1 MRGWRELGP
10 KGEAQRTRSKE
21 GPCVCASEMGLF
33 VCWHQP
39 TEVGVT
45 GMGPE
50 GSDLSFW
57 KGGASGKLLPPIR
70 TPPHPPWNGPR
81 APPPFSL
88 ERSSRGLFS
97 MPPHVLHGQVVDAS
111 LGESFRDR

>member
-10 KGEAQRTRSKE
+10 KGEAQRTSSRE

-57 KGGASGKLLPPIR
+57 KASA
-70 TPPHPPWNGPR
+70 PHQDSSSS
-81 APPPFSL
+81 SL
-88 ERSSRGLFS
+88 ERPQGSSPILLGKESQGTL
-97 MPPHVLHGQVVDAS
+97 LHAS
-111 LGESFRDR
+111 PCAPWPSG